1 MTNCA
6 LLAVENTVAKFGHVA
21 QARIFTTT
29 ATAYLDHGY
38 CPRSLD
44 HGTTHKLAGSLDA
57 MFQYRLP
64 SCTDTAWGKPLSDA
78 ITYAFCLIILFEI
91 PQQPQVLAAIPA
103 RWYSDPFYGH
113 ENTARLCA
121 RFIEHLFCDGQLSTS
136 SDSNS
141 TFTYFIAHA
150 LYRTNF
156 HSSVAFGALV
166 LLQRL
171 KARFPTVFGSSGQRL
186 FITAFMI
193 ASKVISDDKYSNKTW
208 SVVGQSMFQL
218 WDINQMELEMCQ
230 YLDWE
235 LNFEPVSFKE
245 FEDMVRKDFAGPG
258 PYPTYALPTIF
269 KSASSTANSLPIV
282 ALNHFTSP
290 ISSFGPGHT
299 SPPKPTPSPPQI
311 HSPNL
316 QPAYIS
322 PSFKPDTPSL
332 CRSDSTSPVSSASP
346 PTPTGIVDDLVAIT
360 EPNNSPRLLIRQSQE
375 SHIDAA
381 ILKQKTFAFA
391 APSIW

>member
-1 MTNCA
+1 M
-6 LLAVENTVAKFGHVA
+6 AKFGHVA

-103 RWYSDPFYGH
+103 RWNSDPFYGH

-166 LLQRL
+166 LQHL
-171 KARFPTVFGSSGQRL
+171 KAHFPTVFGSSGQHL
-186 FITAFMI
+186 FIMAFM
-193 ASKVISDDKYSNKTW
+193 ISDDKYSNNTW
-208 SVVGQSMFQL
+208 SVVGQGMFQL

-230 YLDWE
+230 YLNWE
-235 LNFEPVSFKE
+235 LNFEPVSLKE
-245 FEDMVRKDFAGPG
+245 FKDMVLKDFAGPG
-258 PYPTYALPTIF
+258 PYPTYALPTIS
-269 KSASSTANSLPIV
+269 KSASSIANSLPIV
-282 ALNHFTSP
+282 ALNHFTLLFLP
-290 ISSFGPGHT
+290 
-299 SPPKPTPSPPQI
+299 
-311 HSPNL
+311 L
-316 QPAYIS
+316 V
-322 PSFKPDTPSL
+322 PDTPHHQNPLPRHPRSTPKTCNQCTSL
-332 CRSDSTSPVSSASP
+332 
-346 PTPTGIVDDLVAIT
+346 
-360 EPNNSPRLLIRQSQE
+360 LLSYMIHPHFVNQTQQVRYC
-375 SHIDAA
+375 
-381 ILKQKTFAFA
+381 
-391 APSIW
+391 W